1 MRFLQVLKLPHV
13 AVGIAVQGGLTVKF
27 VTWHLIV
34 FTVEGVLTVGHT
46 VRVRCQHPAVAAGN
60 DLVRVEGDD
69 EVFAAP
75 LQLAQAGTQFGD
87 DGTPFADEMTYWLPV
102 RGFKAIV
109 HTPLWNK
116 LLSLTIVSHKS
127 QDAAAHK
134 DKKIGSPL
142 EGSQRNRTTSGLLRS
157 GPQWCS
163 RRWGRASPSGHQ
175 CGRHWPGRSSARRRC
190 HTDARRTVRQWRCST
205 AKH

>member
-1 MRFLQVLKLPHV
+1 MVTRFGYGASTQ
-13 AVGIAVQGGLTVKF
+13 
-27 VTWHLIV
+27 
-34 FTVEGVLTVGHT
+34 
-46 VRVRCQHPAVAAGN
+46 
-60 DLVRVEGDD
+60 
-69 EVFAAP
+69 P
-75 LQLAQAGTQFGD
+75 LQQGMTLFGSKGTMRSSPRHFSSRRLAPSSVTTALHS
-87 DGTPFADEMTYWLPV
+87 PDEMTYWLPV